1 MNSSRAEFFLKGLS
15 SRGRRRFTNLTINN
29 SQGRQSLGES
39 PSPSDCVG
47 VSRQ

>member
-1 MNSSRAEFFLKGLS
+1 MFA
-15 SRGRRRFTNLTINN
+15 NLLINN

-47 VSRQ
+47 VSRQKILLADGNPNENIINYRR